1 MREQDRN
8 QEWAG
13 NVLQQTINNAS
24 LSENDEYQWSF
35 LMFLKQQNRYSLHTG
50 LPE

>member
-1 MREQDRN
+1 MSCE
-8 QEWAG
+8 

-24 LSENDEYQWSF
+24 LSENEEYEWSF
-35 LMFLKQQNRYSLHTG
+35 LMFLKQQNRYALHTG